1 VNAALANAAA
11 HRKSHRCP
19 AGDPGMRKQ
28 LALGLAFALGSIAIV
43 WAQPFPSRAITL
55 LVPFGAGGPAD
66 TIGRILA
73 EGMRGPLG
81 QPIVVENVVGASG
94 TIGVGRVAGAPADGY
109 TSVLGNW
116 ATHVLNGA
124 MFVLRYDL
132 LVDFEPVALVSSD
145 PLLIVARKTMPANDL
160 KEFIAWLKANPD
172 QATQGTTGA
181 GGISTVGGLFFQR
194 ATGTQFRFVPY
205 RGGLG
210 PAMQDLIAGQIDF
223 MIDTA
228 GNSLPQVRAGTIKAY
243 ALTAKS
249 RLPAAPD
256 IPTVDEAGLSG
267 LYALNWQAVFVPKG
281 TPKGAVTTLN
291 SAVVTALADPTVRR
305 RLADIGQEIFP
316 SEQQTPQALAAFQRA
331 EIEKWW
337 PMIKAANIKAE

>member
-1 VNAALANAAA
+1 
-11 HRKSHRCP
+11 
-19 AGDPGMRKQ
+19 MRKQ
-28 LALGLAFALGSIAIV
+28 LAFTFALALGSIGMA
-43 WAQPFPSRAITL
+43 WAQPYPSRAITL
-55 LVPFGAGGPAD
+55 VVPFGAGGPAD
-66 TIGRILA
+66 TIGRIVA
-73 EGMRGPLG
+73 DGMREPLG
-81 QPIVVENVVGASG
+81 QPVIVENVVGASG
-94 TIGVGRVAGAPADGY
+94 TIGVGRVAAAPADGY

-124 MFVLRYDL
+124 MFPLRYDL
-132 LVDFEPVALVSSD
+132 RADFEPVALVSND
-145 PLLIVARKTMPANDL
+145 PLLIVARKNVPANDL

-181 GGISTVGGLFFQR
+181 GGISTVGGLFFRR

-210 PAMQDLIAGQIDF
+210 PAMQDLVAGQIDF

-228 GNSLPQVRAGTIKAY
+228 ANSLPQVRAGTIKAY
-243 ALTAKS
+243 ALTAKT
-249 RLPAAPD
+249 RLPAAPQ

-267 LYALNWQAVFVPKG
+267 LYALNWQ
-281 TPKGAVTTLN
+281 TPRDVVTRLN

-316 SEQQTPQALAAFQRA
+316 QDQQTPQTLATYQKA

-337 PMIKAANIKAE
+337 PIVKEANIKAE